1 MMTALDAGAEDFLV
15 HDDIYE
21 VITTPSDFSTVREEL
36 EKANITLMGAEVQRI
51 PQNTVTVTGESV
63 DKSIRCWI

>member
-21 VITTPSDFSTVREEL
+21 VLTTPSDFSTVREEL
-36 EKANITLMGAEVQRI
+36 EKANIKLMVRKYSAYHKTL
-51 PQNTVTVTGESV
+51 
-63 DKSIRCWI
+63 